1 LRRRAAGASGL
12 EARLSVLGS
21 VPELSSCSD
30 SQLRTLLQY
39 ADEVSVQSGIQ
50 VATEGKPSSQLLIV
64 AEGQLRAES
73 RDGRRRTLSAGD
85 TVGWI
90 GMWERGLN
98 EATVVAETPARLL
111 AVSRAQF
118 RAFQA
123 VTCAPSK
130 GVNGEGHAVGVAHQ
144 AS

>member
-1 LRRRAAGASGL
+1 LRRHAGGANGL
-12 EARLSVLGS
+12 EARLGVLSS

-39 ADEVSVQSGIQ
+39 ADEVSVQPGIQ

-64 AEGQLRAES
+64 AEGQLRVQS
-73 RDGRRRTLSAGD
+73 TDGRRRTLSAGD
-85 TVGWI
+85 TVGWTA
-90 GMWERGLN
+90 MWERGLN
-98 EATVVAETPARLL
+98 ESTVVAETPARLL

-123 VTCAPSK
+123 VTCAPAK
-130 GVNGEGHAVGVAHQ
+130 GVNGEGHAVGLAHQ